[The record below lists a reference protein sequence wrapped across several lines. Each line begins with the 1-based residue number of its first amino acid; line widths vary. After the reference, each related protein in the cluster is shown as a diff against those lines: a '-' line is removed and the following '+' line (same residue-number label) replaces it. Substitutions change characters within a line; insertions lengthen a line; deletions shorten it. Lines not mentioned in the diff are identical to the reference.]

1 MNYNHNKAITIILL
15 VVMIFFFDKINNPTH
30 SYTLFWL
37 SADIALPC
45 SASGS
50 CLGRWC
56 WVS

>member
-1 MNYNHNKAITIILL
+1 
-15 VVMIFFFDKINNPTH
+15 MIFFFDKINNPTH